1 MGRLGS
7 LILLLLIA
15 AAARAEAQDYP
26 TRPIRL
32 IVPFAAGG
40 PADVLARIVAPPMA
54 AVLGQN
60 LVIENRAG
68 AGGVLGV
75 EAVAKAPPDGYTIGL
90 TGVGAVTAAPF
101 LTTVPYDVLRDL
113 APLTLV
119 GRIGGVIVASPRTG
133 FRSVAGLV
141 IHAKAHPGQVTFA
154 SAGAG
159 TSIHLAGELL
169 ALETGVKLVHV
180 PYKGAAPAVTDLL
193 AGHVD
198 IMLPDATAVLE
209 HIRAGRLT
217 ALAVTGPTRSRHLPD
232 LPTMVELGY
241 PRIQSESWYG
251 LIAPAGTPTPILT
264 RLHEAALATLR
275 SPEIREQIER
285 QGSIAAPTSR
295 EEFRQLIL
303 DEQVKWKQV
312 IEATGLRLDRL

>member
-75 EAVAKAPPDGYTIGL
+75 EAVAKAAPDGYTIGL

-141 IHAKAHPGQVTFA
+141 THAKAHPGQVTFA

-217 ALAVTGPTRSRHLPD
+217 ALAVTGSTRSRHLPD

>member
-75 EAVAKAPPDGYTIGL
+75 EAVAKAAPDGYTIGL